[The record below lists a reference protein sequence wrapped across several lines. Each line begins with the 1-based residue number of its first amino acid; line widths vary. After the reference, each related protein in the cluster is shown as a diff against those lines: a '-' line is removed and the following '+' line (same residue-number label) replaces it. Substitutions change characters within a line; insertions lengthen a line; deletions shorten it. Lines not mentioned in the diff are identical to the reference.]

1 MDLLCIVSSH
11 LGEVAA
17 QLADVFACVD
27 WGPLVAVSDRSG
39 SLGGAHGDDRNS
51 ANATRRR
58 WRSDSI
64 LVAACNHRV
73 MIDFAS
79 WRRFEGIIDMPV
91 PDAVAREKILTRT
104 STGQDP

>member
-1 MDLLCIVSSH
+1 MVSVDLLCIVSSH

-17 QLADVFACVD
+17 QLAEVFACVD
-27 WGPLVAVSDRSG
+27 WGRSWRSVTG
-39 SLGGAHGDDRNS
+39 PDPSAEHTATTGNS

-91 PDAVAREKILTRT
+91 PDARLVLC
-104 STGQDP
+104 P